1 MFLRPWYIL
10 HLTPCHTTIKRS
22 LLLDYRRASSQMGKT
37 IRVERGPGLASQSGG
52 LQIGAGGEVGRRPAR
67 GATSPDASK
76 ALSPQQRL
84 VARKL
89 AQSAQREAELIRASS
104 ESVRAR
110 QVAKKRFLQE
120 VQHSGTPQAQLSAGL
135 VRDGSVESGQ
145 SFCTGD

>member
-1 MFLRPWYIL
+1 
-10 HLTPCHTTIKRS
+10 
-22 LLLDYRRASSQMGKT
+22 MGKT

-120 VQHSGTPQAQLSAGL
+120 VRPNGTPHAPLSADL
-135 VRDGSVESGQ
+135 VPDCSVESGQ
-145 SFCTGD
+145 SFARDTE